1 MKIPFFTDYFQN
13 MSAEL
18 IVIQKLNFIIKGLTD
33 MATKLD
39 VDNALKAL
47 EVRYADG
54 IAASQAGL
62 LAQVTDLQK
71 EIANAAFNAQEK
83 ERSDISKELHDNVS
97 QMLTSTK
104 LFLDILK
111 NKKKI

>member
-39 VDNALKAL
+39 VLNAISQAELRIAAGVTTATAGLKAQITDL
-47 EVRYADG
+47 ETKLSSGAAITSADLNDILAAVNG
-54 IAASQAGL
+54 IA
-62 LAQVTDLQK
+62 
-71 EIANAAFNAQEK
+71 
-83 ERSDISKELHDNVS
+83 
-97 QMLTSTK
+97 LTTTPAPV
-104 LFLDILK
+104 
-111 NKKKI
+111 

>member
-71 EIANAAFNAQEK
+71 EIANGKIAVSADF
-83 ERSDISKELHDNVS
+83 DNIVAS
-97 QMLTSTK
+97 INGLALTTTPAPV
-104 LFLDILK
+104 
-111 NKKKI
+111 